1 MGDGD
6 VLQADWQANGQEID
20 LAMMMTWYYD
30 GIGPALSY
38 HSNDTINRSLQSLLV
53 ANPNAWWWLHRT

>member
-6 VLQADWQANGQEID
+6 VLQADWQANGREID
-20 LAMMMTWYYD
+20 LTMMMTWYYD

-38 HSNDTINRSLQSLLV
+38 HSNGTINRSLQSLLV
-53 ANPNAWWWLHRT
+53 ANPNAWRWLHRT